1 MSGAGNRMGDGRDMS
16 LINARKVISQV
27 ASRFIS
33 FLHQFCAGK
42 SIIHSQFAT
51 AIYICGSSL

>member
-33 FLHQFCAGK
+33 FLHQFCAVK
-42 SIIHSQFAT
+42 SIHSQFAT